1 MPAKEWCNLH
11 PPKSKLSY
19 LAWELVEG
27 VPHPVSYE
35 DMKAQNKNSEY
46 DEPSEES
53 LLNLIHRI
61 PLEANM

>member
-1 MPAKEWCNLH
+1 MPAKQWCNLH

-35 DMKAQNKNSEY
+35 DMKAQNKTSEY
-46 DEPSEES
+46 DEPSVE
-53 LLNLIHRI
+53 
-61 PLEANM
+61 